1 MLAAVS
7 ALLLSSAIA
16 APTGPMGYYRQP
28 SICKDTIVF
37 VAEGDLWRVPVSG
50 GGAARLTTHPGDESW
65 PRISP
70 DCTQVAF
77 VGQYEGPAE
86 VYVMPLTGGTPKRLT
101 YDAARTTVAGWQAD
115 KGGARILAATNRFST
130 LPFMQ
135 LTRIDPAK
143 EERELVPLNAA
154 SDGCFD
160 DNGALYFTRLSFQG
174 SQTKRYKGGTAQNIW
189 RWAGGDAEA
198 TPMTADYTGTSATPM
213 WWKGRVYF
221 ITDRSGLMELWSMS
235 PDGKDL
241 KQQTNHAKAGLMGFD
256 VKGPSLSEGRIAYQ
270 LGADLWVYDIAKNSD
285 TKLTITLDSDF
296 DQTRENWVKKPTD
309 FLSAAHI
316 SADGERVVLTA
327 RGQVFVAPKGQGRF
341 VEVTRKD
348 GVRYREARFMPD
360 GKSLL
365 ALSDQSGEVEFW
377 SLPPNGVGTPTQLT
391 SDGAVLRFEGVPSPD
406 GKWVVHHDKNQKLW
420 LLDLEKKTSKPI
432 DADPYDY
439 EGFNSIAWAPDSR
452 WFSYE
457 NHVGNLNRVI
467 RIYSIESGKIT
478 DATTDRFDSTGAA
491 WSPDGKWL
499 YILSDRNLQSVVGSP
514 WGQMGP
520 EPYFEKKTKVYQ
532 IALKKGVRS
541 PFAPADELA
550 KEDEKKKDEKKEE
563 LRKEEPKKPEPK
575 KEEPKEEPSKQ
586 PVKEPEKPRPQEP
599 KKPEP
604 PSEPKKDAAQPESQ
618 PDKKD
623 DAKPAEK
630 KGDEKDKKP
639 KPVEIDL
646 DGLATRLV
654 EVPAPPAQ
662 YRGLDVNE
670 KRVFLI
676 QRDDKVFNLAFLE
689 VTNKDPEVKTLVKD
703 VTSYDLSGDGKSI
716 LVRRKDSFNIID
728 AGAGAPATL
737 DDKNALKLSGWT
749 FPIVPRE
756 EWRQMFT
763 EAWRLERDYFYD
775 TKMVGLDWK
784 AMLDRYLP
792 LVDRVSTR
800 DELSDLIAQMVG
812 ELSTLHIFVRGGDLR
827 KGNDDIAPATLGAL
841 LVRDQAAGGYR
852 VEKIFKADPD
862 MPERLSPLAAHGV
875 EVGEGDVI
883 LQING
888 RDTLSA
894 PDVAVLL
901 RHQAGK
907 QVLLRVKPKPGT
919 EKPPAPKDADKDPD
933 KRDSEKKDDRK
944 GPITEQPDDGTRLVI
959 AVPISPGSDSDLRY
973 HDWEYTRRLAVEKD
987 AGGDIGYVHLRAM
1000 GNENFSE
1007 FARGFYPVFN
1017 RKGLIIDVRHN
1028 RGGNI
1033 DSWIISR
1040 LMRKAWFYWQPRVGE
1055 PTWNMQYAFRGHIAV
1070 LCDEN
1075 TASDGEAFTEG
1086 IKRLKLGKVFGM
1098 RTWGGEVWLSSSNF
1112 LVDGGIATAAEDGVF
1127 GPEGQWLIEGH
1138 GVDPDVV
1145 VDNLPHATFK
1155 GQDAQLDAAIKYL
1168 KDKIKAEPIEPPKAP
1183 AHPNLAPK

>member
-1 MLAAVS
+1 MALSLLAACAA
-7 ALLLSSAIA
+7 ALAQPG
-16 APTGPMGYYRQP
+16 PTGYYRQP
-28 SICKDTIVF
+28 SLNRDTIVF
-37 VAEGDLWRVPVSG
+37 VAEGDLWRVPATG
-50 GGAARLTTHPGDESW
+50 GMATRVTTHPGDEGS

-70 DCTQVAF
+70 DGTQIAF
-77 VGQYEGPAE
+77 TGQYEGPTE
-86 VYVMPLTGGTPKRLT
+86 VYVMPLAGGTPKRLT
-101 YDAARTTVAGWQAD
+101 YDAARASVVGWQID
-115 KGGARILAATNRFST
+115 HGTARVLATTNRFST

-143 EERELVPLNAA
+143 GGRDLVPLSAA
-154 SDGCFD
+154 SDGCYD
-160 DNGALYFTRLSFQG
+160 DNGTLYFTRLSFQG
-174 SQTKRYKGGTAQNIW
+174 SQTKRYQGGTAQNIW
-189 RWAGGDAEA
+189 KWTGGDAEA
-198 TPMTADYTGTSATPM
+198 TPLTPDYRGTSASPM

-221 ITDRSGLMELWSMS
+221 VTDRSGLMELWSMA
-235 PDGKDL
+235 PDGKDT
-241 KQQTNHAKAGLMGFD
+241 KQLTHHDKAGLAGFD

-270 LGADLWVYDIAKNSD
+270 LGADLWLYDLNKNSD

-296 DQTRENWVKKPTD
+296 DQTRENWVKKPMD
-309 FLSAAHI
+309 YLSAAHI
-316 SADGERVVLTA
+316 SADGERVALTA
-327 RGQVFVAPKGQGRF
+327 RGQVFVAPKTQGRF

-377 SLPPNGVGTPTQLT
+377 SLPPNGIGTPTQIT

-406 GKWVVHHDKNQKLW
+406 GKWVAHHDKNQKLW
-420 LLDLEKKTSKPI
+420 LLDVERKTSKLI
-432 DADPYDY
+432 DTDRYDY
-439 EGFNSIAWAPDSR
+439 EGFRSVAWAPDSR

-457 NHVGNLNRVI
+457 NHADNQNRVI
-467 RIYSIESGKIT
+467 KICSIETGAIT
-478 DATTDRFDSTGAA
+478 DATTDRFDSSDAA

-499 YILSDRNLQSVVGSP
+499 YILSDRNLQSAVSSP
-514 WGQMGP
+514 WGQMAP
-520 EPYFEKKTKVYQ
+520 EPYFEKKTKIYQ
-532 IALKKGVRS
+532 IALKKGTRS
-541 PFAPADELA
+541 PFAPADELTR
-550 KEDEKKKDEKKEE
+550 EDEKKKDEKKEE
-563 LRKEEPKKPEPK
+563 PKKEEPKKEEPK
-575 KEEPKEEPSKQ
+575 KEQPKEEPSKQ
-586 PVKEPEKPRPQEP
+586 PVKEPEKP
-599 KKPEP
+599 KPEQP
-604 PSEPKKDAAQPESQ
+604 KQPEPKKDAAQPDAQ

-623 DAKPAEK
+623 DSKTVEK
-630 KGDEKDKKP
+630 KADDKDKKP

-646 DGLATRLV
+646 DGLAARLV

-662 YRGLDVNE
+662 YRGLDVND
-670 KRVFLI
+670 KRVFVL
-676 QRDDKVFNLAFLE
+676 QKDDKGWNLAFVE
-689 VTNKDPEVKTLVKD
+689 VTNKEPEVKTLVKD
-703 VTSYDLSGDGKSI
+703 VTSYELSGDGKSV
-716 LVRRKDSFNIID
+716 LVRRRDSFNIID
-728 AGAGAPATL
+728 ANSGAPATL
-737 DDKNALKLSGWT
+737 DDKNTLKLSGWT

-756 EWRQMFT
+756 EWRQMFI

-775 TKMVGLDWK
+775 TKMVGVDWK
-784 AMLDRYLP
+784 AMRDRYLP

-812 ELSTLHIFVRGGDLR
+812 ELSTLHIFVRNGEVR
-827 KGNDDIAPATLGAL
+827 EGNDHITPATLGAL
-841 LVRDQAAGGYR
+841 LVRDEAAGGYR
-852 VEKIFKADPD
+852 VEKIYKADPD

-888 RDTLSA
+888 RDTLSV
-894 PDVAVLL
+894 PDASVLL
-901 RHQAGK
+901 RNQAGK
-907 QVLLRVKPKPGT
+907 QVLLKVKAKPRT
-919 EKPPAPKDADKDPD
+919 EKPPPAKDADKDAD
-933 KRDSEKKDDRK
+933 KKDSDK
-944 GPITEQPDDGTRLVI
+944 KEADKKAPTTEQPDDGTRLVI
-959 AVPISPGSDSDLRY
+959 AVPITPASETDLRY

-987 AGGDIGYVHLRAM
+987 GKGDIGYVHLRAM
-1000 GNENFSE
+1000 GNDNFSE

-1033 DSWIISR
+1033 DSWILSR

-1086 IKRLKLGKVFGM
+1086 IKRLKIGRVFGM

-1145 VDNLPHATFK
+1145 VDDLPHAAFK
-1155 GQDAQLDAAIKYL
+1155 GEDAQLDAAIKYL
-1168 KDKIKAEPIEPPKAP
+1168 QDKIKAEPIEEPKAP
-1183 AHPNLAPK
+1183 PHPNLAPK